1 MEEQINKWKKMWKQ
15 QKSNSLDITGLIQRL
30 NKIEK
35 KVKLERI
42 KLSIILLFLVVA
54 CFVKLS
60 ELLANKFYVISYI
73 LILIA
78 IFIRLIPLYKSRYGT
93 ITKESDLNNHDFIK
107 LLTEKI
113 AFKTKHLLIFL
124 SILILS
130 LNITLLGLYEKGTVF
145 NLEINNENRIFFH
158 LTTIVLFI
166 VAYLFKKRKLDN
178 SKKETLK
185 LISDLENN
193 NL

>member
-1 MEEQINKWKKMWKQ
+1 MEEQIDKWKNMWQK
-15 QKSNSLDITGLIQRL
+15 QKSNSLDIKELIQRL
-30 NKIEK
+30 NQIGK
-35 KVKLERI
+35 KEKLERI
-42 KLSIILLFLVVA
+42 KLSIVLLFLVVA
-54 CFVKLS
+54 CFIRS
-60 ELLANKFYVISYI
+60 SGLLTNTFFLISYI

-107 LLTEKI
+107 LLTKKV
-113 AFKTKHLLIFL
+113 AFKTKHLLLFL

-130 LNITLLGLYEKGTVF
+130 LNITLLGLYKKGTVL

-158 LTTIVLFI
+158 LATIVLFI
-166 VAYLFKKRKLDN
+166 VAYLFNKRKLDN

-185 LISDLENN
+185 LISDLESND
-193 NL
+193 L

>member
-1 MEEQINKWKKMWKQ
+1 MEEQIDKWKNMWQK
-15 QKSNSLDITGLIQRL
+15 QKSNSLDIKELIQRL
-30 NKIEK
+30 NQIGK
-35 KVKLERI
+35 KEKLERI
-42 KLSIILLFLVVA
+42 KLSIVLLFLVVA
-54 CFVKLS
+54 CFIRS
-60 ELLANKFYVISYI
+60 SGLLTNTFFLISYI

-107 LLTEKI
+107 LLTKKV
-113 AFKTKHLLIFL
+113 AFKTKHLLLFL

-130 LNITLLGLYEKGTVF
+130 LNITLLGLYEKGTVL

-158 LTTIVLFI
+158 LATIVLFI
-166 VAYLFKKRKLDN
+166 FAYLFNKRKLDN

-185 LISDLENN
+185 LISDLESND
-193 NL
+193 L

>member
-1 MEEQINKWKKMWKQ
+1 MEEQIDKWKNMWQK
-15 QKSNSLDITGLIQRL
+15 QKSNSLDIKELIQRL
-30 NKIEK
+30 NQIGK
-35 KVKLERI
+35 KEKLERI
-42 KLSIILLFLVVA
+42 KLSIVLLFLVVA
-54 CFVKLS
+54 CLIRS
-60 ELLANKFYVISYI
+60 SGLLTNTFFLISYI

-107 LLTEKI
+107 LLTKKV
-113 AFKTKHLLIFL
+113 AFKTKHLLLFL

-130 LNITLLGLYEKGTVF
+130 LNITLLGLYEKGTVL

-158 LTTIVLFI
+158 LATIVLFI
-166 VAYLFKKRKLDN
+166 VAYLFNKRKLDN

-185 LISDLENN
+185 LISDLESND
-193 NL
+193 L